1 MGMTNAVPGEYIVLP
16 TPPLATVDF
25 WADMASRI
33 SMLDL
38 RHFEAQLERYWAFG
52 SLGHVRGAIVERHE
66 QLVQMKDL
74 STCIS
79 YSLGGSYLAT
89 ASERADGVPIVTL
102 WTVGLAVG
110 PSRRSR
116 RGTFGSNLIACSGY
130 NDFTKGPA
138 SRFAL
143 LGMKLYREDEDPSP
157 DGSG

>member
-1 MGMTNAVPGEYIVLP
+1 MSTQPRALGALLAITTLAACRESEPITSPTRPATPNVALSSMGMTNAVPGEYIVLP

-102 WTVGLAVG
+102 WTV
-110 PSRRSR
+110 R
-116 RGTFGSNLIACSGY
+116 
-130 NDFTKGPA
+130 
-138 SRFAL
+138 
-143 LGMKLYREDEDPSP
+143 
-157 DGSG
+157 